1 MGLLLPLASQIVY
14 QVGCKLGRG
23 PDPGGCRGAAVQSWP
38 FWSGVS
44 GVCWAPRLPDSARFS
59 GISLWTKLLTYI
71 IVKQGVYWTGKP
83 RMLDFAIPWSW
94 KCWVNE
100 MFFFKYATKSSS
112 WSIIHHS
119 FLVECFGVRTW
130 SVYGPLAA
138 ADTVSDFHWGARGT
152 GKFTFQVGWSDQL
165 GGLRQSLPAVADS
178 LENTI
183 EILMILKAIHSEI
196 PVHSRVN
203 QPLACLDFRVCF
215 SIPGNLA
222 PKVEMIMVVH
232 VLIHR
237 FGFLSPMNSR
247 I

>member
-1 MGLLLPLASQIVY
+1 MGFVEPPGCLTVQDLAEFHFWQNFWRILLSNRGSTGPESQ
-14 QVGCKLGRG
+14 GCWTSLSL
-23 PDPGGCRGAAVQSWP
+23 DPG
-38 FWSGVS
+38 
-44 GVCWAPRLPDSARFS
+44 SAGWMKCLFS
-59 GISLWTKLLTYI
+59 
-71 IVKQGVYWTGKP
+71 
-83 RMLDFAIPWSW
+83 
-94 KCWVNE
+94 
-100 MFFFKYATKSSS
+100 KYATKSSS

-138 ADTVSDFHWGARGT
+138 ADTGSDFHWGARGT

-165 GGLRQSLPAVADS
+165 GGFRQSLPAVADS
-178 LENTI
+178 LENTK

-203 QPLACLDFRVCF
+203 QPLACLDFTVCF